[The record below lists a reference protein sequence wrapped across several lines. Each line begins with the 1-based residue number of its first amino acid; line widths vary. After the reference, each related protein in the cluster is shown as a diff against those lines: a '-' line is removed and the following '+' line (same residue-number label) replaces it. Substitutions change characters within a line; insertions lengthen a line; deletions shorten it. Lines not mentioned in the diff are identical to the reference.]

1 MTKANPAFAFFSDKR
16 GKAPDTDQDPITSVS
31 VGGGGVFSRGF
42 LHFGGCRQL
51 CLVLHFE
58 RLPEK
63 ELENSKQRERLIYSP
78 LSAGPDGPLSDSFS
92 FELSA
97 GFSSPSAGA
106 DPPVRS
112 LPFS

>member
-16 GKAPDTDQDPITSVS
+16 GKAPDIDHHLCLSW
-31 VGGGGVFSRGF
+31 GRGVSRGF

-78 LSAGPDGPLSDSFS
+78 LSAGPDGPLSDSSS

-106 DPPVRS
+106 GPPVRS